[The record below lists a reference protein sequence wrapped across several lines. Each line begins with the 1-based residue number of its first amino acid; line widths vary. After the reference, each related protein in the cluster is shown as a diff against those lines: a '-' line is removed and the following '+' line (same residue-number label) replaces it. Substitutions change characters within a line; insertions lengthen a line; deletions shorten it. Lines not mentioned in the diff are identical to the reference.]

1 MMASWLAPLARKG
14 GAADDDLSDKPQS
27 DGGVRASEFRRRVRK
42 APRSGVFPCFLVA
55 DANLPPPVRVSAEDL
70 LIEASSV
77 SRVAV
82 VSLARCEWRFATA
95 SDQTRADYEQVAVDG
110 GRRCRGQ
117 SPWAYIEYRVLERWG
132 FSDMV
137 PVPDGFDAGAVDAEM
152 CLRRLTGDLHLPTGG
167 STVKQFFVRRFA
179 GMSVH
184 VVAAHPFRFRGDAPL
199 PLLFRS
205 VPLALRNT
213 FDGVIRDRPPISY
226 VKRWRKELDVTR
238 TAQVPVM
245 VEAHAAEDNWSQVA
259 LELPVARARVAQVD
273 VGRRCRGPMFPL
285 HREEDPLQLILGLD
299 FANFLR
305 NKAEFSAALDAA
317 ERFRCGWDA
326 PPRPND
332 GDQQKRT
339 LARTAEALDIVGM
352 NLQRRE
358 FRADRLTNSVRAVNL
373 FTDSSPTAGEEIQ
386 GMVMELVRTSS
397 EVCRTLLPGSTLVYG
412 QYNAVAKTVALVW
425 SLWLVCGPL
434 FCDMNFLFSKVRCV
448 CTDFGTEQKTIEMP
462 DILKAFLAWR
472 SGRDLHQCKQ
482 FINFDRR
489 LLYNALRVGGWSH
502 AYGNLMKALML
513 KDTRW
518 EDILPQLRELCSFF
532 RNATW
537 RKNIAKRVPPPLK
550 PLLLRFSAN
559 MAPWRYETACEVLE
573 DLDAIRPVTPHIRHD
588 FLRTRR
594 TASLSGARWTCVTTS
609 RCGRSSPP
617 MRRMS

>member
-1 MMASWLAPLARKG
+1 
-14 GAADDDLSDKPQS
+14 
-27 DGGVRASEFRRRVRK
+27 
-42 APRSGVFPCFLVA
+42 
-55 DANLPPPVRVSAEDL
+55 
-70 LIEASSV
+70 
-77 SRVAV
+77 
-82 VSLARCEWRFATA
+82 
-95 SDQTRADYEQVAVDG
+95 
-110 GRRCRGQ
+110 
-117 SPWAYIEYRVLERWG
+117 
-132 FSDMV
+132 
-137 PVPDGFDAGAVDAEM
+137 
-152 CLRRLTGDLHLPTGG
+152 
-167 STVKQFFVRRFA
+167 
-179 GMSVH
+179 MSVH

-352 NLQRRE
+352 SLQRRE

-373 FTDSSPTAGEEIQ
+373 FTDSSPTTGEEIQ
-386 GMVMELVRTSS
+386 GMVMELIRTSS

-425 SLWLVCGPL
+425 SLWLVCGP
-434 FCDMNFLFSKVRCV
+434 FFL
-448 CTDFGTEQKTIEMP
+448 
-462 DILKAFLAWR
+462 
-472 SGRDLHQCKQ
+472 
-482 FINFDRR
+482 
-489 LLYNALRVGGWSH
+489 
-502 AYGNLMKALML
+502 
-513 KDTRW
+513 
-518 EDILPQLRELCSFF
+518 
-532 RNATW
+532 
-537 RKNIAKRVPPPLK
+537 
-550 PLLLRFSAN
+550 
-559 MAPWRYETACEVLE
+559 RYELPVQQGAVRLHRLRHGAENHRDARHLESVLGVE
-573 DLDAIRPVTPHIRHD
+573 KWARLAPVQAVHQFRPSP
-588 FLRTRR
+588 
-594 TASLSGARWTCVTTS
+594 SLQRFARWGVVS
-609 RCGRSSPP
+609 RVRQFNEGVDAEGYA
-617 MRRMS
+617 MGGYIAAAA